1 MSTSAVSLTAVVPC
15 YQEVDGL
22 ARLERELIPSLEKLG
37 RTYEILAI
45 DDGSTDGTG
54 DELVKIE
61 KRHGPFTEIS
71 HSENKGL
78 GAAIRTGIE
87 YARGEWIACLDA
99 DLTFHPDYIAQM
111 FAKQAETGADCVSG
125 SPFAGEMSGVALGR
139 RVPSLCLNAFYRG
152 LLNRNLTSF
161 TPLFRLYRADALRE
175 LKLSSTGFEI
185 SVEIIAKLLKAKR
198 IVAEIP
204 VRLTERETG
213 QSKLNRLRELKN
225 HAALTWRLLTS

>member
-1 MSTSAVSLTAVVPC
+1 
-15 YQEVDGL
+15 
-22 ARLERELIPSLEKLG
+22 
-37 RTYEILAI
+37 
-45 DDGSTDGTG
+45 
-54 DELVKIE
+54 
-61 KRHGPFTEIS
+61 
-71 HSENKGL
+71 
-78 GAAIRTGIE
+78 
-87 YARGEWIACLDA
+87 
-99 DLTFHPDYIAQM
+99 M

-161 TPLFRLYRADALRE
+161 TPLFRLYRVDALRE
-175 LKLSSTGFEI
+175 LKLCSSGFEI